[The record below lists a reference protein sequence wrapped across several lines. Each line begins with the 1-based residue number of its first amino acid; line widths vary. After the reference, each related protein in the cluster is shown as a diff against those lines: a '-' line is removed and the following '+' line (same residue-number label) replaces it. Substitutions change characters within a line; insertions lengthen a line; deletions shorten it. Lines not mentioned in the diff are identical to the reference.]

1 MDIVEDGQHLSLQFA
16 PPGRKQADI
25 GRANDEWALMVRL
38 ESRQPDDHYRTS
50 DYLFR
55 VTPESA
61 YPVHPVDQA
70 PAEKPIW
77 RPIRQPLTAL
87 DLYP

>member
-1 MDIVEDGQHLSLQFA
+1 MAEFNKDSPYIPRRPE
-16 PPGRKQADI
+16 AD
-25 GRANDEWALMVRL
+25 DY
-38 ESRQPDDHYRTS
+38 YRTT

-61 YPVHPVDQA
+61 YPVDPVDQA

-87 DLYP
+87 ELYP